1 MNSYGLGDLAQTF
14 LLQRR
19 GADIKTDVAR
29 LTEELASGQ
38 VSDTK
43 SILSGN
49 VAYLT
54 DIESDLRSLSAYKVA
69 GTEAAQFATSVQSA
83 LGRIDAGVEQLS
95 TNLLSVAASASG
107 PVLDHMS
114 KDAESELQSLVS
126 TLNTSSA
133 GRSIFSG
140 AATERPALSNADEI
154 LNDLRQQSLE
164 TPRYMMSKRRWS
176 NGLTTQMVFVRRPTQ
191 GPIRRSSP
199 SNWPKTNRS
208 QSI

>member
-54 DIESDLRSLSAYKVA
+54 DIESDLRSLSAYQGCRNGGCAVRYLCTK
-69 GTEAAQFATSVQSA
+69 
-83 LGRIDAGVEQLS
+83 
-95 TNLLSVAASASG
+95 
-107 PVLDHMS
+107 
-114 KDAESELQSLVS
+114 
-126 TLNTSSA
+126 
-133 GRSIFSG
+133 RS
-140 AATERPALSNADEI
+140 
-154 LNDLRQQSLE
+154 
-164 TPRYMMSKRRWS
+164 
-176 NGLTTQMVFVRRPTQ
+176 
-191 GPIRRSSP
+191 
-199 SNWPKTNRS
+199 WPYRCGSRTA
-208 QSI
+208 